1 MYQALGE
8 QQENDIQALPDQY
21 ESRSFSTDPTFILPF
36 MKRHQTF
43 IINEDYSLEQ
53 PDSHPS
59 TKNNTLYNPKVSL
72 KSVKKPYLSYHILER

>member
-21 ESRSFSTDPTFILPF
+21 ESRSFSTDPKFILPF

-43 IINEDYSLEQ
+43 IINE
-53 PDSHPS
+53 
-59 TKNNTLYNPKVSL
+59 
-72 KSVKKPYLSYHILER
+72 